1 MFLDQVWEDGE
12 TTLQN
17 IKAFSPDQRLTCFCL
32 RNLNLQIRL
41 PAYFMVTVLN
51 PHLCQI
57 HRSLETAIPTLHRL
71 LLLPH
76 RALNFSMHEALIRDI
91 SLLNNS
97 ANQSGL
103 TFFAVQ
109 VEVDRHQIHQVVM
122 VVVTQVSQATEVFQT
137 CMIVVTLDA
146 LDLPCRPIS
155 LEVSLVLEDPHKARI
170 DFPKARIHFP
180 KARIHFHKV
189 QIKSHKARIPQE
201 LLKSGYLRQA
211 GLPAVLEVQAS
222 DSGYGYYRDGVG

>member
-1 MFLDQVWEDGE
+1 
-12 TTLQN
+12 
-17 IKAFSPDQRLTCFCL
+17 
-32 RNLNLQIRL
+32 
-41 PAYFMVTVLN
+41 MVTVLN

-155 LEVSLVLEDPHKARI
+155 QEVSLVLEDPHKARI
-170 DFPKARIHFP
+170 DFPKART
-180 KARIHFHKV
+180 HFHRV
-189 QIKSHKARIPQE
+189 PINSHKARIPQE